1 MRKQDLIDAIAAQQN
16 LPKRQVTM
24 VVDATFNAIRDA
36 MANGDKVTLTGF
48 GSFEVVQR
56 NEREGRNPRTGQTI
70 TIAARRS
77 PAVPRWLRAEACGRR
92 RRQRRL
98 IAHRRGEQGGGALL
112 RGAPPPFCA
121 IAGGRGVG

>member
-1 MRKQDLIDAIAAQQN
+1 VWPASDDRTGVQGPRHIEHSREDTMRKQDLIDAIAAQQN
-16 LPKRQVTM
+16 LPKRQVTL

-77 PAVPRWLRAEACGRR
+77 PQFRAGSELKRAV
-92 RRQRRL
+92 
-98 IAHRRGEQGGGALL
+98 GGDDSED
-112 RGAPPPFCA
+112 
-121 IAGGRGVG
+121 